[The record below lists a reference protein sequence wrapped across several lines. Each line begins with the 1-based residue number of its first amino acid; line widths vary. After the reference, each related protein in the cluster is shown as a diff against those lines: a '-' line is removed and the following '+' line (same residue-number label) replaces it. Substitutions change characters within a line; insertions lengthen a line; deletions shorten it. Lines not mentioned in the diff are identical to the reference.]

1 MSRACFQKAR
11 KKTSKGREQGLGNR
25 KSKNR
30 HKSSLGIC
38 RAFLLPFGPEILIHN
53 YAIKCHLPG
62 DTLKVH
68 SYPDMKAI
76 QILEAGGPE
85 VLQLADLPIPQPG
98 PGQVLIR
105 VEATG
110 VNFIEIYFRK
120 GQYKASFPLVP
131 GSEAAG
137 TVEEVGP
144 GVQGFASGDLVASVS
159 VMGSYAEYALVPAAQ
174 LVKVPED
181 LSPEKA
187 AAAMLQGMTAHY
199 LAFST
204 FPLKAGDTAL
214 VHAGAGGVGLLLT
227 QIAARIGARVI
238 TTVSTAAKAELS
250 REAGASDVILYTE
263 KDFEAEVKNLTG
275 GKGVDVVYDSV
286 GKTTFDKSLNC
297 LRPRGLLALF
307 GGSSGAVPPFD
318 PIQLSG
324 KGSLFLTR
332 PTLWHY
338 IATRAELEH
347 RAGEVLGW
355 AASGELK
362 LRTEHVYALA
372 DTAQAQTDLES
383 RKTTGKI
390 LLEP

>member
-1 MSRACFQKAR
+1 
-11 KKTSKGREQGLGNR
+11 
-25 KSKNR
+25 
-30 HKSSLGIC
+30 
-38 RAFLLPFGPEILIHN
+38 
-53 YAIKCHLPG
+53 
-62 DTLKVH
+62 
-68 SYPDMKAI
+68 MKAI
-76 QILEAGGPE
+76 QIHETGGPE
-85 VLQLADLPIPQPG
+85 VLQLVDLPIPLPG

-105 VEATG
+105 IEAAG
-110 VNFIEIYFRK
+110 LNFIEIYFRK
-120 GQYKASFPLVP
+120 GQYKTALPVVL

-137 TVEEVGP
+137 TVEELGP
-144 GVQGFASGDLVASVS
+144 GVQGFKAGELVASVS
-159 VMGSYAEYALVPAAQ
+159 VMGSYAEYALAPAAQ
-174 LVKVPED
+174 LVKVPAG

-199 LAFST
+199 LAYST

-214 VHAGAGGVGLLLT
+214 IHAGAGGVGLLLT
-227 QIAARIGARVI
+227 QIAKRIGARVI
-238 TTVSTAAKAELS
+238 TTVSTPAKEELS
-250 REAGASDVILYTE
+250 REAGADEVILYADQ
-263 KDFEAEVKNLTG
+263 DFEAEVKRLTG

-286 GKTTFDKSLNC
+286 GKTTFEKSLNS

-324 KGSLFLTR
+324 KGSLYLTR

-338 IATRAELEH
+338 IATRAELEK
-347 RAGEVLGW
+347 RAGDVLGW

-362 LRTEHVYALA
+362 LRTEHIYPLGEA
-372 DTAQAQTDLES
+372 AQAQTDMEM